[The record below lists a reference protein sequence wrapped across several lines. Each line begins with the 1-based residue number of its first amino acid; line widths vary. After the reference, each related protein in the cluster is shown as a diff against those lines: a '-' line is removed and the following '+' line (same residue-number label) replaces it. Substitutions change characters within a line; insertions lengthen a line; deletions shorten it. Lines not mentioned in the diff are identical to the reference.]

1 MSLVNIV
8 NLTPHDINVYRED
21 DLDEYHRVKFGCRP
35 YCVIPPAT
43 QPTARIITQER
54 PAEPVSIYDGTTIP
68 VSDRVMSH
76 IQNLPAPV
84 DGTFYIVS
92 TIVAT
97 YAPHR
102 SDLLVPSGNVRS
114 KNGIIVGC
122 TGFSRLV

>member
-8 NLTPHDINVYRED
+8 NLTPHDVNVYRED

-35 YCVIPPAT
+35 YCVIPSAT

-54 PAEPVSIYDGTTIP
+54 PAEPVSLYDGTTIP
-68 VSDRVMSH
+68 VCDKVMSH
-76 IQNLPAPV
+76 IQNLPAPSE
-84 DGTFYIVS
+84 DTFYIVS

-102 SDLLVPSGNVRS
+102 SDLLIPSGNVRS
-114 KNGIIVGC
+114 KNGVIVGC

>member
-8 NLTPHDINVYRED
+8 NLTPHDVNVYRED
-21 DLDEYHRVKFGCRP
+21 DLDEYRRVKFGCRP
-35 YCVIPPAT
+35 YCVIPSAS

-54 PAEPVSIYDGTTIP
+54 PVDPVDMDGRDIP
-68 VSDRVMSH
+68 LTEKVMSH

-92 TIVAT
+92 TIVAL

-102 SDLLVPSGNVRS
+102 TDLLVPSGNVRS
-114 KNGIIVGC
+114 RSGVIVGC
-122 TGFSRLV
+122 TGFSRMV